1 VEEADRRA
9 LSEWSAVPESG
20 GGGGRGGV
28 GGAGRRR
35 GRRRITGWR
44 INAGG
49 GAPQHRVQGCWG
61 HWLIGCRMW
70 GGEEGRL
77 AGGGAVAGGSRQV
90 GGGDCSTSIARRD
103 VGVTGARRR
112 RLVEKKQGRAFA
124 FSITF
129 HVLRSSKNCS
139 LQRPLHIVFFTPYI
153 VTPYKKG
160 RIISRVWPNGN

>member
-1 VEEADRRA
+1 V
-9 LSEWSAVPESG
+9 AVAEVGAGWVVRG
-20 GGGGRGGV
+20 GGGGAVASPV
-28 GGAGRRR
+28 GGLMLAAVPPNIGF
-35 GRRRITGWR
+35 
-44 INAGG
+44 
-49 GAPQHRVQGCWG
+49 RVVGG

-103 VGVTGARRR
+103 IGVTGARRR